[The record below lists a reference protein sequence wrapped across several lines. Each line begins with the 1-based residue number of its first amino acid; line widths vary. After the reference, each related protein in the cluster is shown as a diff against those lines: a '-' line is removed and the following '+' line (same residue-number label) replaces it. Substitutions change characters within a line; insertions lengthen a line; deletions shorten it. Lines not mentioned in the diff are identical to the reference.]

1 MTNNESNAGSNNNG
15 NGLSRLSHFLYWG
28 AGVGV
33 VSSLTTLFVVVY
45 LYGQSLGL
53 SAGECTLLSCFMT
66 ILLSQPTGVIG
77 IIAGAVIGA
86 LCGFI
91 GHRIHTS

>member
-1 MTNNESNAGSNNNG
+1 MNDNVVNTETGNNG
-15 NGLSRLSHFLYWG
+15 LTRLSHFLYWG

-33 VSSLTTLFVVVY
+33 ISSLTTLFIVVY

-53 SAGECTLLSCFMT
+53 STGECTLLSCFMT
-66 ILLSQPTGVIG
+66 LLLSQPTGVIG

-86 LCGFI
+86 ICGFI
-91 GHRIHTS
+91 GHRLHTS